1 MEHPYRVPLRFDRTL
16 APFAYRLVNDS
27 GEALRGVTALLDG
40 PGVMHAL
47 SPVALAPG
55 AFIDLR
61 IRGADLAR
69 STVLVIRWLRPN
81 NDEYLWRVSF

>member
-1 MEHPYRVPLRFDRTL
+1 MEKPYPLPLPFDRTF
-16 APFAYRLVNDS
+16 APAVYRIVNA
-27 GEALRGVTALLDG
+27 GPEPLRGVTALLNG
-40 PGVMHAL
+40 PGMMSAL
-47 SPVALAPG
+47 LPVSLAPG
-55 AFIDLR
+55 AHVDLK